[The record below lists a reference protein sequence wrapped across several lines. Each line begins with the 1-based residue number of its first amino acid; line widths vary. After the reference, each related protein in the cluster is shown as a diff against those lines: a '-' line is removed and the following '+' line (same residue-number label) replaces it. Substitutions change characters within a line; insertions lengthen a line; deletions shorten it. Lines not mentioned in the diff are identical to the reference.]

1 MGRGDR
7 RQSRKMIRAN
17 GQRKKKERL
26 ARKIKDSKRTRV
38 RRPSA

>member
-7 RQSRKMIRAN
+7 RHSRKMIRAN
-17 GQRKKKERL
+17 GQRKKKIRL
-26 ARKIKDSKRTRV
+26 AARIKDSKRTRV